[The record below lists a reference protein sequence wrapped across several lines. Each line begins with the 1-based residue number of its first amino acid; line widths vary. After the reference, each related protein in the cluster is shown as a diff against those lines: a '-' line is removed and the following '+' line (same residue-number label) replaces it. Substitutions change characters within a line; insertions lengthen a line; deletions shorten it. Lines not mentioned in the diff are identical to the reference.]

1 MNKIQN
7 AILGFLCLF
16 IVGISAPCN
25 AQNDFEIAK
34 NVDIFIS
41 ILKELNAKYADEI
54 SPGDLTKTAI
64 DAMLKSMDP
73 YTVFYPESQIED
85 FKMMTTGQYGGIG
98 ALIQQHGDFV
108 VISEPYEGCPAQ
120 KAGLIAG
127 DKILKING
135 QSTKGKTSSDVS
147 AILKGQ
153 PGTEIEL
160 TIERLG
166 EPKPLTITVPRKEI
180 KLPNL
185 PYYGILNDHIGY
197 IKLDQFTENAGKEV
211 KEAFLKLKEQ
221 GMTSLIFDLRN
232 NGGGLLHEAV
242 NIMNIFVDQNTVIA
256 ETKGKIKSQQAMHKT
271 LNAVTDK
278 QIPVVVLV
286 NEYSASASEIVS
298 GAFQDLDRGVIIG
311 KKTYGK
317 GLVQNIVPLSYN
329 TTLKIT
335 VSKYYIPS
343 GRCVQNI
350 EYFDNDTVKGGTKI
364 PDSLATPFKTKN
376 GRTVY
381 DKGGIE
387 PDIITPDTIS
397 SNILLALV
405 LNNHIFNFA
414 NLYYSKHP
422 TICAPEKFVVDDAL
436 YQEFTDYL
444 KDKEYEYKSGTEEA
458 LNDIKEIA
466 VEEKYFDAIE
476 SLYNEMKSKL
486 EQDKATDL
494 IKFKQ
499 EISEYLASEIVVRY
513 YFQKGRIINTLG
525 YDPDV
530 KIAKEVLLN
539 PTQYQNILSGKK

>member
-1 MNKIQN
+1 
-7 AILGFLCLF
+7 
-16 IVGISAPCN
+16 
-25 AQNDFEIAK
+25 
-34 NVDIFIS
+34 
-41 ILKELNAKYADEI
+41 
-54 SPGDLTKTAI
+54 
-64 DAMLKSMDP
+64 
-73 YTVFYPESQIED
+73 
-85 FKMMTTGQYGGIG
+85 MT
-98 ALIQQHGDFV
+98 FSV
-108 VISEPYEGCPAQ
+108 
-120 KAGLIAG
+120 K
-127 DKILKING
+127 
-135 QSTKGKTSSDVS
+135 
-147 AILKGQ
+147 
-153 PGTEIEL
+153 
-160 TIERLG
+160 
-166 EPKPLTITVPRKEI
+166 RKEI

-185 PYYGILNDHIGY
+185 PYYGMLDDHIGY

-211 KEAFLKLKEQ
+211 RDAFLKLKEQ
-221 GMTSLIFDLRN
+221 GMTSLVFDLRN

-256 ETKGKIKSQQAMHKT
+256 ETRGKIKSQQALHKT

-298 GAFQDLDRGVIIG
+298 GAFQDLDRGVVIG

-350 EYFDNDTVKGGTKI
+350 DYFGNDTLKGGVPI
-364 PDSLATPFKTKN
+364 PDSLATPFKTRN

-387 PDIITPDTIS
+387 PDIVMPDTVS

-414 NLYYSKHP
+414 NLYYSKHA
-422 TICAPEKFVVDDAL
+422 TIPAPDKFKVDDAL
-436 YQEFTDYL
+436 YQEFVNYL
-444 KDKEYEYKSGTEEA
+444 KDKKYDYKSDTEEL
-458 LNDIKEIA
+458 LNELKDAA
-466 VEEKYFDAIE
+466 VEENYFKAIE
-476 SLYNEMKSKL
+476 SLYNEMKTKL
-486 EQDKATDL
+486 ESDKANDL
-494 IKFKQ
+494 MKFKQ

-513 YFQKGRIINTLG
+513 YFQKGRIINTLS

-530 KIAKEVLLN
+530 KKAKEVLN
-539 PTQYQNILSGKK
+539 DPARYKDILSGKK

>member
-7 AILGFLCLF
+7 AILGILSL
-16 IVGISAPCN
+16 IVVCATTPCH

-34 NVDIFIS
+34 NVDIFVS

-98 ALIQQHGDFV
+98 ALIQQHGDYV

-153 PGTEIEL
+153 PGTDIEL

-166 EPKPLTITVPRKEI
+166 EAKPLTIAVQRKEI

-185 PYYGILNDHIGY
+185 PYYGMLDDKIGY

-211 KEAFLKLKEQ
+211 KDAFLKLKDQ

-343 GRCVQNI
+343 GRCVQNV
-350 EYFDNDTVKGGTKI
+350 EYFDNDTIKGGVKI

-387 PDIITPDTIS
+387 PDIITPDTLS

-405 LNNHIFNFA
+405 LHNHIFNFA

-436 YQEFTDYL
+436 YQEFVDYL
-444 KDKEYEYKSGTEEA
+444 KDKDYEYKSETEA
-458 LNDIKEIA
+458 LLNEMKETA
-466 VEEKYFDAIE
+466 VEENYFKAIE
-476 SLYNEMKSKL
+476 PLYNEMKSKL
-486 EQDKATDL
+486 EQDKANDL

-499 EISEYLASEIVVRY
+499 EISEFLASEIVVRY
-513 YFQKGRIINTLG
+513 YFQKGRIINTLSN
-525 YDPDV
+525 DIDV
-530 KIAKEVLLN
+530 KKAKEVLNN